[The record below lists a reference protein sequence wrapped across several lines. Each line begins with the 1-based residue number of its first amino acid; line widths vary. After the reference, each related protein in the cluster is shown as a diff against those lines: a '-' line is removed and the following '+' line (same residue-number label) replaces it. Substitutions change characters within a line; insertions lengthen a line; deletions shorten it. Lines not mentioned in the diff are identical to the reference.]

1 MNYSFINFLSLIGA
15 VCLFLYG
22 LKVMSEGLQKA
33 AGNRLRAILSSMTRN
48 RWTGLLTGMAITA
61 LIQSSSASTVMVV
74 SFVNAGLMK
83 LAESVA
89 VILGAN
95 MGSTFTTW
103 IVTLFGF
110 SLNTSLFT
118 LPLLA
123 VAVPMLLT
131 KRNRYKS
138 IAEFLIGFVF
148 LFMGLVA
155 IGDNVPALGQSPA
168 MFEALKQCASPTFMH
183 MLLFFAVGMVLT
195 MIVQSSAATFAIVL
209 ILATKGWIPFEMGC
223 AMVLGSNVG
232 TTITPLIAS
241 RGGNIAAKKAAM
253 SHLLYNLVSAAWMF
267 VVFFPFTRMAAWLT
281 DVIPGWVHPCTLYET
296 VQANG
301 QPTQQ
306 LITSTAWGLTI
317 YHTIYNLVS
326 LIVIMPFYSY
336 LVKAVESL
344 VKSHKTEEDSE
355 FKLKYIAAGLVSAS
369 ELNILSAQKE
379 TVVMAER
386 VERMLGMVK
395 TLLHTKVGSEDF
407 NTLFN
412 RVEKYEDITDRM
424 EDELAKFLNQVLDGR
439 LSYDAKMRVTTM
451 LNIVSELESI
461 GDSCQNLAKT
471 LQRKGE
477 AKAHFS
483 EYNYEH
489 IDRMFS
495 FVSEA
500 MSNMVAVLCDIDN
513 ATVDD
518 LTRTYDKERQINEYR
533 NKCRDENIENI
544 NQKRYPYS
552 AGVFYMDVICEAEK
566 LGDYIVNVIDNV
578 EEQMRRIT
586 TDEVGKPIIAELNP
600 EKVNR
605 IDDRND

>member
-1 MNYSFINFLSLIGA
+1 MNYTFLDFLSLIGA

-83 LAESVA
+83 LADSLA

-103 IVTLFGF
+103 IVTFFGF
-110 SLNTSLFT
+110 SVNTSLFT
-118 LPLLA
+118 LPVLA
-123 VAVPMLLT
+123 VAVPMLFT

-138 IAEFLIGFVF
+138 IAEFLIGFAF
-148 LFMGLVA
+148 LFMGLMA
-155 IGDNVPALGQSPA
+155 IGDNVPALQQSPA
-168 MFEALKQCASPTFMH
+168 LFETLKQCTSPTFGH
-183 MLLFFAVGMVLT
+183 MLLFFAVGMVAT

-223 AMVLGSNVG
+223 AMVLGGNVG
-232 TTITPLIAS
+232 TTITPLLAS
-241 RGGNIAAKKAAM
+241 RGGNAAAKKAAV

-267 VVFFPFTRMAAWLT
+267 AVFFPFTRMSAWITEAAPL
-281 DVIPGWVHPCTLYET
+281 GWAHPSALYDA
-296 VQANG
+296 VQAGG

-306 LITSTAWGLTI
+306 LIASTSWGLTI
-317 YHTIYNLVS
+317 YHTVYNLVS
-326 LIVIMPFYSY
+326 LLVILPFYNY
-336 LVKAVESL
+336 LVKAVDAL
-344 VKSHKTEEDSE
+344 VKTRKAEVDSE

-395 TLLHTKVGSEDF
+395 TLLHTKVGSEEF
-407 NTLFN
+407 NTLYN

-424 EDELAKFLNQVLDGR
+424 EYEIAKFLNQVLDGR

-489 IDRMFS
+489 IDRMFAY
-495 FVSEA
+495 VSEA

-605 IDDRND
+605 IDN